1 MATRSSSPIHLTIL
15 RRGDTNI
22 IDLDEV
28 DSLIPRS
35 ETQVDGTFLQEI
47 VTEVMRLTTLGQ
59 TRGAA
64 ADAPLTSGQSFS
76 SLSKDLER
84 IGGLIFSHLL
94 TDLARK
100 RLRTASSC
108 SLYLR
113 LDEQLIH
120 LPWELC
126 HDGNDFLA
134 TKFSVGRQVIT
145 GYPLPTPTPRRE
157 PREGLR
163 VLLIVDPTETLTE
176 AVAEAE
182 QLSTL
187 LDEVPGVEVTFL
199 GGKGARKVPILTALQ
214 DHDIVHFAG
223 HSHYDAATPSQSGWR
238 LHEGILT
245 AGELSKLTYP
255 PLLVFSNSCQAGTT
269 SEWSNN
275 RHYEGQA
282 FGIGSAFLLAGVRN
296 YIGTFWVVHD
306 EESVLFATAFYRGVV
321 AGLNLGDA
329 LLNARH
335 ETIKQ
340 RGWERLSWAS
350 YMLYGDP
357 AFPLLSL
364 ENHQPQKKT
373 PEEKGEAKGSPRSF
387 SIDAAKAPQA
397 QPVTFSYRR
406 RITKITLII
415 ASIILVGV
423 LAFFL
428 RSDFLLQKSLSSLNE
443 TYEQAFAQLKAGQRE
458 RAFALFQRL
467 LTAPTNTIGLGYD
480 GMAAIYFEEG
490 RLPEAKEASQKS
502 LASSRPS
509 PIALV
514 IQGDIAFSLGD
525 WKTARALYHQA
536 TQAEAQHGWP
546 RAIAYNA
553 LGVVSALTGME
564 GEARKYFYSALQAD
578 ETSIEAYLNLGC
590 LFWKDD
596 KLSEAEQMFH
606 KGLNLQPGD
615 EQLHLLLEI
624 IAAQRSSSPL
634 TSTEKKIV
642 VAPFDV
648 GGGNIRRL
656 GMGEAFAW
664 LLTRQI
670 PGAGYGAESRR
681 VETRPALSEP
691 LSQEQIRPEHLAQE
705 KKAHFTISGE
715 IQVFSRKIIVH
726 GQVAAV
732 DDEILKRTSYVSDE
746 EGGSL
751 ASASRALAEKLT
763 QMIDEQGGK

>member
-28 DSLIPRS
+28 GSLIPRS
-35 ETQVDGTFLQEI
+35 ETQVDGAFLQEL

-59 TRGAA
+59 TRGTVAEA
-64 ADAPLTSGQSFS
+64 SSMAGQGFGP
-76 SLSKDLER
+76 LSKDLER

-145 GYPLPTPTPRRE
+145 GYPLPTPAPRRE

-199 GGKGARKVPILTALQ
+199 GGKGARKVPILAALQ

-223 HSHYDAATPSQSGWR
+223 HSHYDAAIPSQSGWR

-269 SEWSNN
+269 SEWSNH

-364 ENHQPQKKT
+364 ERHQPQKKA
-373 PEEKGEAKGSPRSF
+373 PEEKGEVTGSPRSF
-387 SIDAAKAPQA
+387 AIGAATAPQS
-397 QPVTFSYRR
+397 QTVTSSYRR
-406 RITKITLII
+406 RGIKATLII

-423 LAFFL
+423 LALFF
-428 RSDFLLQKSLSSLNE
+428 RSDVLLQKSLSSLNE
-443 TYEQAFAQLKAGQRE
+443 TYEHALAQLQAGRRE

-480 GMAAIYFEEG
+480 GIAAIYFEQG
-490 RLPEAKEASQKS
+490 RLSEAKEASHKS
-502 LASSRPS
+502 LTSSRPS

-525 WKTARALYHQA
+525 WQTARALYHQA
-536 TQAEAQHGWP
+536 AQAETLHGWT

-553 LGVVSALTGME
+553 LGVVSAFTGME
-564 GEARKYFYSALQAD
+564 GKARKYFHSALQAD
-578 ETSIEAYLNLGC
+578 ETSMEAYLNLGC
-590 LFWKDD
+590 LFWKDG
-596 KLSEAEQMFH
+596 KLSEAEQMLH

-615 EQLHLLLEI
+615 EQLHILLEI

-634 TSTEKKIV
+634 MSTEKKIV
-642 VAPFDV
+642 IAPFDV

-670 PGAGYGAESRR
+670 PGADYVAQSRR
-681 VETRPALSEP
+681 AETRPALGEP
-691 LSQEQIRPEHLAQE
+691 LSENQSSSNSIAQE
-705 KKAHFTISGE
+705 KKANLTISGE

-726 GQVAAV
+726 GHVATG
-732 DDEILKRTSYVSDE
+732 DDEILERTSYVSDE

-751 ASASRALAEKLT
+751 ASVSRALADKLM
-763 QMIDEQGGK
+763 QIVDEQGGK